1 MCLISRI
8 NVVLIKNFTQK
19 KNNNSRVTSSP
30 LRLPRVVKKC
40 YGNVIKDIV
49 IEIRRETGHFY
60 SWTSDMLNC
69 LVPSSIV
76 TDWYKMG
83 LLRKATHVSACW
95 KKPKAVCKFGSY
107 RIEKYS
113 PRKWFMSSS
122 GGKKTIDRLT
132 KVYFLMSTKL
142 IICNDNSRLL
152 IRSWVG

>member
-83 LLRKATHVSACW
+83 LLRKATRFRVLQET
-95 KKPKAVCKFGSY
+95 K
-107 RIEKYS
+107 
-113 PRKWFMSSS
+113 SSMQ
-122 GGKKTIDRLT
+122 I
-132 KVYFLMSTKL
+132 
-142 IICNDNSRLL
+142 RLL
-152 IRSWVG
+152 PNWKVLATQVIYVKQRGKENNRQVN